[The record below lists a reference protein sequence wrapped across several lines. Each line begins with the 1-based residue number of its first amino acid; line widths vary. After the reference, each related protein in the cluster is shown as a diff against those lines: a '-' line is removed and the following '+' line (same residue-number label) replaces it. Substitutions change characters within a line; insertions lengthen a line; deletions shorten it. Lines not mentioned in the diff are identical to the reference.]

1 MNNINFIKYIYINMK
16 NKTMKLRKN
25 NKQVI
30 KKFIIS

>member
-1 MNNINFIKYIYINMK
+1 MNNINFIKYIYIHMK